1 MPFRDNVVDLD
12 EAVFETLSDAVQID
26 GRTDPVMGMFYSPW
40 LDVEAMRG
48 QRTGLREPFVILRD
62 SDAAGIRQR
71 ARLHALGEHF
81 SVVDV
86 QPDGSGTTKLVLRPE
101 PCPSR

>member
-1 MPFRDNVVDLD
+1 MAFRDDVADLD
-12 EAVFETLSDAVQID
+12 TAVFEALSDAVEID
-26 GRTDPVMGMFYSPW
+26 GKPDPVMGMFYSPW
-40 LDVEAMRG
+40 LDVEPMRG
-48 QRTGLREPFVILRD
+48 QRSGLREPFVVLRD
-62 SDAAGIRQR
+62 ADAAGIRQR
-71 ARLHALGEHF
+71 ARLQALGEHF

>member
-1 MPFRDNVVDLD
+1 MTFRDNVVDLD

-26 GRTDPVMGMFYSPW
+26 GRPDPVMGMFYSPW
-40 LDVEAMRG
+40 LDVETMRG

-62 SDAAGIRQR
+62 ADAAGVRQR
-71 ARLHALGEHF
+71 TRVRALGDVF
-81 SVVDV
+81 SVIEL
-86 QPDGSGTTKLVLRPE
+86 QPDGSGMTKLVLRPE

>member
-1 MPFRDNVVDLD
+1 MTFREHVADLD
-12 EAVFETLSDAVQID
+12 TAVFEALSDEVQID
-26 GRTDPVMGMFYSPW
+26 GKPDPVMGMFYSPW
-40 LDVEAMRG
+40 LDVEVMRG

-62 SDAAGIRQR
+62 ADAAGVRQR
-71 ARLHALGEHF
+71 TRVRALGDVF
-81 SVVDV
+81 SVIEL

>member
-26 GRTDPVMGMFYSPW
+26 GRPDPVMGMFYSPW
-40 LDVEAMRG
+40 LDVETMRG

-62 SDAAGIRQR
+62 ADAAGIRQR
-71 ARLHALGEHF
+71 ARLQALGEHF
-81 SVVDV
+81 SVVEV

>member
-1 MPFRDNVVDLD
+1 MAFRDNVADLD
-12 EAVFETLSDAVQID
+12 EAVVETLSDAVQID

-62 SDAAGIRQR
+62 ADAAGIRQR
-71 ARLHALGEHF
+71 ARLRALGEHF

>member
-1 MPFRDNVVDLD
+1 MPFRHNVADLD

-26 GRTDPVMGMFYSPW
+26 GRPDPVMGMFYSPW
-40 LDVEAMRG
+40 LDVETVRG

-62 SDAAGIRQR
+62 ADAAGVRPR
-71 ARLHALGEHF
+71 TRVKALSDVF
-81 SVVDV
+81 SVIEL
-86 QPDGSGTTKLVLRPE
+86 QPDGSGMTKLVLRPE

>member
-1 MPFRDNVVDLD
+1 MAFRDNVVDLD

-26 GRTDPVMGMFYSPW
+26 GRPDPVMGMFYSPW
-40 LDVEAMRG
+40 LDVETVRG

-62 SDAAGIRQR
+62 ADAAGVRQR
-71 ARLHALGEHF
+71 ARLRALGEHF

>member
-1 MPFRDNVVDLD
+1 MAFRDHVADLD
-12 EAVFETLSDAVQID
+12 TAVFEALSDAVEID
-26 GRTDPVMGMFYSPW
+26 GKPEPVMGMFYSPW

-62 SDAAGIRQR
+62 ADAAGVRPR
-71 ARLHALGEHF
+71 TRVKALGDVF
-81 SVVDV
+81 SVMEL
-86 QPDGSGTTKLVLRPE
+86 QPDGSGMTKLVLRPE

>member
-1 MPFRDNVVDLD
+1 MAFRDSVADLD
-12 EAVFETLSDAVQID
+12 EAVFETLSDAVQIE
-26 GRTDPVMGMFYSPW
+26 GRSDPVMGMFYSPW
-40 LDVEAMRG
+40 LDVETMRG

-62 SDAAGIRQR
+62 ADAAGIRQR
-71 ARLHALGEHF
+71 ARLQALGEHF

>member
-1 MPFRDNVVDLD
+1 MAFRDNVVDLD

-40 LDVEAMRG
+40 LDVEPMRG
-48 QRTGLREPFVILRD
+48 QRSGLREPFVILRD
-62 SDAAGIRQR
+62 ADAAGVRQR
-71 ARLHALGEHF
+71 ARLQALGEHF

>member
-1 MPFRDNVVDLD
+1 MTFRDHVADLD
-12 EAVFETLSDAVQID
+12 AAVFEALSDEVEID
-26 GRTDPVMGMFYSPW
+26 GKAGPVMGMFYSPW
-40 LDVEAMRG
+40 LDVETLRG

-62 SDAAGIRQR
+62 ADAAGIRQR
-71 ARLHALGEHF
+71 ARLQALGEHF